1 MMEVEP
7 DQFEG
12 FIADLA
18 MDFFEVFTK
27 SFLGAFFINEIDK
40 CAIFVV
46 FFNVLV
52 VFFGDFEIK
61 LIVGMDADF
70 GTPFEVWILVPEEGH
85 RATELNM
92 REYVLFATIFSQEN
106 KLSFSS
112 IRSVSI
118 KISPSGNP
126 PFTLSSFISSRDKCD
141 FTGIINA
148 SMSKVN
154 DNKSRDKPSNPLIG
168 LNLNKVINPVT
179 VIHVTQAFIFHWAVG
194 GDELLERVGEIV
206 LVAEV
211 KIFGGEHLLQAV
223 DVNTVGG
230 GLGVGQGEKVDFLD
244 LEYFPVV
251 NLADHWSLCDHD
263 QVIVDLHLDYA
274 VDCFDGY
281 FLWLLSLY
289 FDEVVGSDFGDL
301 FARLVWKQSDESL
314 KNYSSRV

>member
-1 MMEVEP
+1 MEVEP

-12 FIADLA
+12 FIADLT
-18 MDFFEVFTK
+18 MNFFEIFTK
-27 SFLGAFFINEIDK
+27 SFLGPFFINEIDK

-46 FFNVLV
+46 FFDVFI
-52 VFFGDFEIK
+52 VFFCDFEIK

-70 GTPFEVWILVPEEGH
+70 GAPFEVWILVPEEGH
-85 RATELNM
+85 RAAELDM
-92 REYVLFATIFSQEN
+92 REYVFLASIFSQEN

-112 IRSVSI
+112 VSSISI

-126 PFTLSSFISSRDKCD
+126 AFTLSSFISSRDKCD
-141 FTGIINA
+141 FTGIVDA
-148 SMSKVN
+148 SMGKVN
-154 DNKSRDKPSNPLIG
+154 DNKSWDKPSNPLIG
-168 LNLNKVINPVT
+168 LNLNKVIDPVT
-179 VIHVTQAFIFHWAVG
+179 VIHVTQSLIFHWAVG
-194 GDELLERVGEIV
+194 GDELLQRVGEIV
-206 LVAEV
+206 LIAEV
-211 KIFGGEHLLQAV
+211 KIFCGEHLLQAV
-223 DVNTVGG
+223 DVNTIGG

-244 LEYFPVV
+244 LENFSVV

-289 FDEVVGSDFGDL
+289 FYEVVGSDFGDL
-301 FARLVWKQSDESL
+301 FARLVWKQSDQSL